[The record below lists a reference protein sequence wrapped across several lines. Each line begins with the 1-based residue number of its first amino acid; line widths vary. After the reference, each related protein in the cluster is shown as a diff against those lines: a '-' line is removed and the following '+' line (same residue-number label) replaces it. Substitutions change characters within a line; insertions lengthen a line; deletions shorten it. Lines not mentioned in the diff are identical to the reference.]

1 MIQTDM
7 SGNGSVASVHL
18 VLQGKGGVGKSFVSA
33 ILAQYFRTKS
43 APVHCVDTDPI
54 NTTFAQ
60 YRLLNAEHLKVL
72 KRGTVHEGKFDHF
85 VQRVCRGEGV
95 FVVDTGATTFVPLWN
110 YILENE
116 ILDFFRSHG
125 RSVFVHSVVTGGQAM
140 SDTLNGLA
148 RLAQTTSQKNVIVWL
163 NEFFGEVTKDGK
175 TFEEF
180 QMAEEYASKL
190 VGTVV
195 IRDRNPHTFGDDI
208 RHMLEQRLTFDEAIK
223 DEELFLVS
231 KQRLAIVRRE
241 LFEQLDKL
249 DIG

>member
-1 MIQTDM
+1 MTKPEI
-7 SGNGSVASVHL
+7 SGNGTVASVHL

-33 ILAQYFRTKS
+33 ILAQYFRTKA
-43 APVHCVDTDPI
+43 APVHCLVEKACHGD
-54 NTTFAQ
+54 
-60 YRLLNAEHLKVL
+60 
-72 KRGTVHEGKFDHF
+72 
-85 VQRVCRGEGV
+85 GV
-95 FVVDTGATTFVPLWN
+95 FIVDTGATTFVPLWN

-116 ILDFFRSHG
+116 ILDFFRAHG

-140 SDTLNGLA
+140 TDTLNGLE

-163 NEFFGEVTKDGK
+163 NEYFGEVTKDGK

-180 QMAEEYASKL
+180 KVAEEYAPKL

-195 IRDRNPHTFGDDI
+195 IRDRNPHTYGDDI
-208 RHMLEQRLTFDEAIK
+208 RQMLEQRLTFDEAIK
-223 DEELFLVS
+223 DGRFFLVS

-249 DIG
+249 AIT